1 MYCFPPE
8 LEQVDMFIDSTM
20 TGFILPSILHK
31 YANFILYFSLISFV
45 DKRSNKFVSSGS

>member
-20 TGFILPSILHK
+20 TGFILPSILGTH
-31 YANFILYFSLISFV
+31 ANFIL
-45 DKRSNKFVSSGS
+45 